1 MIPVNESVWSY
12 FGEPSVAIWEN
23 EEFKV
28 YAFQDGISL
37 RLDIGRKN
45 GKDGIKWDDLQRIKA
60 DCGFSHCDAVEFF
73 PSEVDV
79 INTGNWRHLYV
90 FFDKLPL
97 IRRL

>member
-1 MIPVNESVWSY
+1 MTPVNEFAYSY

-23 EEFKV
+23 DEYKV
-28 YAFQDGISL
+28 YAFQDGFSL
-37 RLDIGRKN
+37 RLDIGRKD

-60 DCGFSHCDAVEFF
+60 DCGFGHCDAVEFY
-73 PSEVDV
+73 PSESDV

>member
-1 MIPVNESVWSY
+1 MTPLNEFKYSY
-12 FGEPSVAIWEN
+12 FGEPSVGAWEDD
-23 EEFKV
+23 EYLV
-28 YAFQDGISL
+28 YGFQDQFTL
-37 RLDIGRKN
+37 RLDIGRKD

-60 DCGFSHCDAVEFF
+60 DCGFSHCDAVEFY
-73 PSEVDV
+73 PSKVDV